1 MSFVGGVIG
10 LSIIS
15 INIYD
20 KLNDVKDD
28 ETLEIFSHEKNEII
42 NGYEEKLE
50 TYILINSVSP
60 TGYQNIQIINDE
72 VFAQTVRVKGEVVHE
87 VIKRDMYQAYVKV
100 KNKKV
105 KGVGNLVTLCRKD
118 SSLKAKE
125 ILEQNF
131 GDEYEQHKFDILK
144 IIDAASD
151 VRNARFKVKIETVSS
166 VSMGG
171 TRVHDTQYYSEM
183 LRKGQLSA
191 VIINYDMPQQSVTI
205 RINVDGTVLLY
216 NSLSDFEILDL
227 VEDLLNIE

>member
-1 MSFVGGVIG
+1 M
-10 LSIIS
+10 SIIS

-20 KLNDVKDD
+20 KLNDVGND
-28 ETLEIFSHEKNEII
+28 ETLEVFSHEKNEII
-42 NGYEEKLE
+42 NGYEEKLQ
-50 TYILINSVSP
+50 TYILINSISP

-87 VIKRDMYQAYVKV
+87 VIKQDMYQAYVKV

-216 NSLSDFEILDL
+216 NSLTDFEILDL

>member
-1 MSFVGGVIG
+1 M
-10 LSIIS
+10 SIIS

-20 KLNDVKDD
+20 KLNDTGED
-28 ETLEIFSHEKNEII
+28 EELEVFSHEKREIV
-42 NGYEEKLE
+42 NGYNEQLQ
-50 TYILINSVSP
+50 TYVLINNISP

-72 VFAQTVRVKGEVVHE
+72 IFAQTVRVKGEVVHQ
-87 VIKRDMYQAYVKV
+87 VIKQDMYQAYVKV
-100 KNKKV
+100 RDKRPR
-105 KGVGNLVTLCRKD
+105 GVGNLVTLCRKD
-118 SSLKAKE
+118 SSLKTKE
-125 ILEQNF
+125 ILEENF
-131 GDEYEQHKFDILK
+131 GNEYEQHKFDILK

-171 TRVHDTQYYSEM
+171 TRVHDTQYYAEM

-191 VIINYDMPQQSVTI
+191 VIINYDMPQQAVTI

-216 NSLSDFEILDL
+216 NSLADFEILDL

>member
-1 MSFVGGVIG
+1 M
-10 LSIIS
+10 SIIS

-20 KLNDVKDD
+20 KLNDTGED
-28 ETLEIFSHEKNEII
+28 EELEVFSHEKREIV
-42 NGYEEKLE
+42 NGYNEQLQ
-50 TYILINSVSP
+50 TYVLINNISP

-72 VFAQTVRVKGEVVHE
+72 IFAQTVRVKGEVVHQ
-87 VIKRDMYQAYVKV
+87 VIKQDMYQAYVKV
-100 KNKKV
+100 RDKRPR
-105 KGVGNLVTLCRKD
+105 GVGNLVTLCRKD
-118 SSLKAKE
+118 SSLKTKE
-125 ILEQNF
+125 ILEENF
-131 GDEYEQHKFDILK
+131 GNEYEQHKFDILK

-171 TRVHDTQYYSEM
+171 TRVHDTQYYAEM

-191 VIINYDMPQQSVTI
+191 VIINYDMPQQAVTI

-216 NSLSDFEILDL
+216 NSLTDFEILDL

>member
-1 MSFVGGVIG
+1 M
-10 LSIIS
+10 SIIS

-20 KLNDVKDD
+20 KLNDVGND
-28 ETLEIFSHEKNEII
+28 ETLEVFSHEKNEII

-50 TYILINSVSP
+50 TYILINSISP

-87 VIKRDMYQAYVKV
+87 VIKQDMYQAYVKV

-216 NSLSDFEILDL
+216 NSLTDFEILDL